1 MDCGKVVVCDEAHKY
16 FDGKAKDGLAGAVV
30 DTVRLMRHE
39 GIRVVISTQS
49 PLTMPT
55 ELLELS
61 TLAIFHSFHSSDW
74 YKYLAAKLP
83 LPEGGFDCVR
93 RLQPGEALVCC
104 STNRFW
110 PARLLEQ
117 RYFRHENTTTVG
129 RGSWVFTTK
138 CDAHLPSS
146 VGIVNWHLPNLCDA
160 RGANGQCT
168 ATHIVK
174 KRIILDTKSIV
185 ASARAH
191 VKLQRLAMLKPLE
204 TLDAQQSTQ
213 HSLCKDKAWS
223 NRHKRARGIIN
234 RREPILA

>member
-1 MDCGKVVVCDEAHKY
+1 MDCGKVVVCDEAHKH

-93 RLQPGEALVCC
+93 RLQPGEALV
-104 STNRFW
+104 FA
-110 PARLLEQ
+110 ARTDFDQQGFLNKDTFVMKIRPRLTED
-117 RYFRHENTTTVG
+117 
-129 RGSWVFTTK
+129 RGVSRQNVMRTPSIAKQCWH
-138 CDAHLPSS
+138 CELAH
-146 VGIVNWHLPNLCDA
+146 A
-160 RGANGQCT
+160 
-168 ATHIVK
+168 
-174 KRIILDTKSIV
+174 
-185 ASARAH
+185 
-191 VKLQRLAMLKPLE
+191 KPLRC
-204 TLDAQQSTQ
+204 SR
-213 HSLCKDKAWS
+213 CKRAMYCNAHCQKEDYP
-223 NRHKRARGIIN
+223 RHKIDCRQRPCTRKTSKIGNAQAPGN
-234 RREPILA
+234 P